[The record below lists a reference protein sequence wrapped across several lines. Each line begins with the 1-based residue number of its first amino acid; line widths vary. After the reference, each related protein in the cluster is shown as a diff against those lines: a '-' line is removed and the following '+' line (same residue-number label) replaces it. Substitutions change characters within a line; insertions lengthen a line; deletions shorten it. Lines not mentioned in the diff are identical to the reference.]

1 MQFAFVLR
9 RSAGDALLHAI
20 TEGVLRIVELLID
33 HPSISSS
40 MLAAGWSHSRPS
52 TEESSDFSPDISPVI
67 LAAHSNQFEI
77 LQLFLSRG

>member
-1 MQFAFVLR
+1 MRL
-9 RSAGDALLHAI
+9 AGDALLHAI

-33 HPSISSS
+33 HHSISSS
-40 MLAAGWSHSRPS
+40 MLASGWSHSRLS

-77 LQLFLSRG
+77 LQLFLARGEYTPD